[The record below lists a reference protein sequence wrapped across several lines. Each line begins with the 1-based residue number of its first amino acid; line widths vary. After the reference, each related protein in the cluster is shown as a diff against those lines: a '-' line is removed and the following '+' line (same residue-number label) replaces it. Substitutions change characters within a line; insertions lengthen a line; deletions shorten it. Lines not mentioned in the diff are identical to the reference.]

1 MKYLALDYGLKR
13 VGVAVSDP
21 EGIMAFPRCTLKR
34 EVRKTF
40 FAELLALIE
49 KECPDA
55 IVLGYPL
62 HTDGSECLTTTQVRN
77 FAASLRRRV
86 TLPIYYMN
94 EVLSSAAAEHE
105 LYDFG
110 MGFREVKKVVD
121 QQAAVL
127 ILESF
132 LDQPE
137 ERRLKA

>member
-1 MKYLALDYGLKR
+1 MPHHRAGAPFCGILKR
-13 VGVAVSDP
+13 
-21 EGIMAFPRCTLKR
+21 RT
-34 EVRKTF
+34 
-40 FAELLALIE
+40 
-49 KECPDA
+49 
-55 IVLGYPL
+55 
-62 HTDGSECLTTTQVRN
+62 
-77 FAASLRRRV
+77 SLPV
-86 TLPIYYMN
+86 YWMN

-137 ERRLKA
+137 ERRLLA

>member
-1 MKYLALDYGLKR
+1 
-13 VGVAVSDP
+13 
-21 EGIMAFPRCTLKR
+21 
-34 EVRKTF
+34 
-40 FAELLALIE
+40 
-49 KECPDA
+49 
-55 IVLGYPL
+55 
-62 HTDGSECLTTTQVRN
+62 
-77 FAASLRRRV
+77 
-86 TLPIYYMN
+86 MN

-137 ERRLKA
+137 ERRLLA